1 MKYPKFSHKTPHLKG
16 KQHQL
21 DPNLDLK
28 QLVHHSTVQYVDR
41 DVDGDVD
48 VYDNPKKPT
57 TDENPIADFGKVSKE
72 LIKKQK
78 GELKHTKRGVAY
90 EDLRN
95 WFGKGEEGGVGGG
108 GWDRYNSEGERIG
121 KCAREP
127 GEPKPKCLSKE
138 KAAKMSKNEI
148 AAAVRRKREKDPVAD
163 RSVKGG
169 KPIMSSNKIDEGL
182 LDRLK
187 GRKVVGR
194 TGSGGKIY
202 APTKPSKST
211 ATYGGKT
218 QDEIRKDNKQKK
230 VDTKRKEQVKSGQ
243 YDDPWLRSSPA
254 AERRVHYQQ
263 LRGEAIEDKRYC
275 MKCKKMETRD
285 ECSYGPEMWDKM
297 TVKGVSEAVKKDHE
311 YSMARSQLST
321 VLSAANRL
329 KKKMAKGEGEI
340 EAWVQSKITKA
351 ADYLDSAAD
360 YVDSG
365 EMDEECWTGYK
376 QVGMKKKGKKMV
388 PNCVPEETNIEEENK
403 PTNPKLWAKWKAKAK
418 AKFDVYPSAY
428 ANGWAAKGY
437 KSEGGGWKSVKE
449 ETIEDLNGN
458 TFAEVIDLIKPDPI
472 VSEENGKVCEVCG
485 KSPCECS
492 AKPGPDKNYVKPMA
506 ESVRIPAKTGNII
519 MTILNWRGKYYTI
532 KMFFPQ
538 TNKPSRQEVQN
549 QIEKVYPGSRV
560 QSYYVSDIK
569 PGEQFLQVEDWQ
581 KVNRQDK
588 TDGLSQKA
596 VDAYRRENPGSKL
609 QTAVTEKNPEGKRA
623 ERRKAFCRRMTGMKK
638 RLTSAET
645 ARDPDSRIN
654 KALRRWNCN

>member
-1 MKYPKFSHKTPHLKG
+1 MKNQKFSHKTPHLKG

-28 QLVHHSTVQYVDR
+28 QLVHHASAEFVDR
-41 DVDGDVD
+41 DADGDVD
-48 VYDNPKKPT
+48 VYDNPKKKTP
-57 TDENPIADFGKVSKE
+57 DENPIDINVGALSKK
-72 LIKKQK
+72 LIAKQK
-78 GELKHTKRGVAY
+78 GELKHTKRGMAY
-90 EDLRN
+90 EDLRK
-95 WFGKGEEGGVGGG
+95 WFGTGGEGGVGGG
-108 GWDRYNSEGERIG
+108 GWDRYNTEGERIG

-127 GEPKPKCLSKE
+127 GESKPKCLSKE
-138 KAAKMSKNEI
+138 KAAKMSKDEI

-163 RSVKGG
+163 RPGKGG
-169 KPIMSSNKIDEGL
+169 KPKMVSNKIEEQSNEM
-182 LDRLK
+182 RYCPMC
-187 GRKVVGR
+187 RKR
-194 TGSGGKIY
+194 
-202 APTKPSKST
+202 
-211 ATYGGKT
+211 
-218 QDEIRKDNKQKK
+218 
-230 VDTKRKEQVKSGQ
+230 
-243 YDDPWLRSSPA
+243 
-254 AERRVHYQQ
+254 ERRM
-263 LRGEAIEDKRYC
+263 D
-275 MKCKKMETRD
+275 
-285 ECSYGPEMWDKM
+285 CSYGPAMWDAV
-297 TVKGVSEAVKKDHE
+297 TIGGVAESKKPEPDHE
-311 YSMARSQLST
+311 HSMARSELST
-321 VLSAANRL
+321 IERAVKRL
-329 KKKMAKGEGEI
+329 RSKMKGEGNI

-351 ADYLDSAAD
+351 ADYIDAAAD
-360 YVDSG
+360 YLDSG
-365 EMDEECWTGYK
+365 EHNVQGSMDEAKNDPCWTGYK
-376 QVGMKKKGKKMV
+376 QEGLKKKGNRMV
-388 PNCVPEETNIEEENK
+388 PNCVPEEVDLEEENK

-458 TFAEVIDLIKPDPI
+458 TFAEVIDLIKPDPL
-472 VSEENGKVCEVCG
+472 VSEENEKVCEVCG

-492 AKPGPDKNYVKPMA
+492 PKRPMGGSSAKPGPDKNYVKPMG
-506 ESVRIPAKTGNII
+506 ESVRIPSKTGNII
-519 MTILNWRGKYYTI
+519 LVTLSWRGKYFMI
-532 KMFFPQ
+532 KLFFPQ
-538 TNKPSRQEVQN
+538 TTKPNRQEVQD

-609 QTAVTEKNPEGKRA
+609 QTAVTEKNPSGKRA
-623 ERRKAFCRRMTGMKK
+623 DRRKSFCRRMKGMKK